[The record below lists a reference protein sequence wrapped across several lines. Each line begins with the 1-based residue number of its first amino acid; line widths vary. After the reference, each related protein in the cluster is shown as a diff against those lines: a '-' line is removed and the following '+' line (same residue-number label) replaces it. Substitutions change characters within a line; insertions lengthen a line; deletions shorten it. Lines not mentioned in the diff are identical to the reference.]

1 MEIKG
6 KVVSIELDTEIVGQN
21 GNYQGSQISYRD
33 SSGKLQEKGF
43 HPNALKFNPALK
55 NGLENLQAGDNF
67 VANAEKND
75 KGYWNW
81 TSIAKAGDGATAH
94 TKQATAQPNTKAPAN
109 SSSGG
114 NWATAEERA
123 QTQVYIVR
131 QSSITAALNLCS
143 QQKDFFKGTENPVG
157 EVIKLAEQFEAWV
170 LGQAKRP
177 DIKPGK
183 LAVVGGS
190 DVADPFD
197 DIEND
202 VPY

>member
-6 KVVSIELDTEIVGQN
+6 KVVEINLDTQVPKN
-21 GNYQGSQISYRD
+21 GGGTYPGATISFRD
-33 SSGKLQEKGF
+33 ANGKLQEKAF
-43 HPNALKFNPALK
+43 HANALKFNAALK

-67 VANAEKND
+67 VANADKND
-75 KGYWNW
+75 NGFWEWK
-81 TSIAKAGDGATAH
+81 SIAKAGAEVP
-94 TKQATAQPNTKAPAN
+94 KQATAQPNTKAPAN
-109 SSSGG
+109 TSSGG

-131 QSSITAALNLCS
+131 QSSLTNALKLFEI
-143 QQKDFFKGTENPVG
+143 QGYKKATPE
-157 EVIKLAEQFEAWV
+157 EVIEIAQEFEAFV
-170 LGQAKRP
+170 LGTQKRP

-190 DVADPFD
+190 DVDPFD
-197 DIEND
+197 DTEND

>member
-21 GNYQGSQISYRD
+21 STYRGALLSYRD
-33 SSGKLQEKGF
+33 GSGKLQEKGF
-43 HPNALKFNPALK
+43 HPSGFKYNPALK
-55 NGLENLQAGDNF
+55 NGLDNLQAGDNF
-67 VANAEKND
+67 VAEAEKND
-75 KGYWNW
+75 KGFWNW
-81 TSIAKAGDGATAH
+81 KSIAKAGAEAP
-94 TKQATAQPNTKAPAN
+94 KQATAQPNTKAPAN
-109 SSSGG
+109 TSSGG

-131 QSSITAALNLCS
+131 QSSLTNALKLLEIQGKKS
-143 QQKDFFKGTENPVG
+143 VDQFA
-157 EVIKLAEQFEAWV
+157 VISLAEQFEAWV
-170 LGQAKRP
+170 LGKNTQP

-190 DVADPFD
+190 DVDPFD